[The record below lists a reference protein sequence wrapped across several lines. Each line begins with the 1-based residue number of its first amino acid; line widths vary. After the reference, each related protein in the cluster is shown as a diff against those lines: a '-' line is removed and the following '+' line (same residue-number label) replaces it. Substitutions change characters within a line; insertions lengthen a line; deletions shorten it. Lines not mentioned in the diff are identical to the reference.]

1 MREYMGTM
9 AVGCV
14 VKEEDD
20 RYFFVLCL
28 VVCVCTLMIGDRP
41 LVIEVAG
48 ANSTVVFVFGK
59 SRLIRKPFHYK
70 FGRSRRSRAHPP
82 TAAIETTQRLCI
94 TQTDGQKSRDRR
106 AWRVARAR
114 VRTPRRFLTDAATSY
129 TARTRRTINTSDA
142 RPDRRFKGPLTSG
155 EGGN

>member
-48 ANSTVVFVFGK
+48 AYSTVVFVFGK
-59 SRLIRKPFHYK
+59 
-70 FGRSRRSRAHPP
+70 A
-82 TAAIETTQRLCI
+82 
-94 TQTDGQKSRDRR
+94 
-106 AWRVARAR
+106 V
-114 VRTPRRFLTDAATSY
+114 
-129 TARTRRTINTSDA
+129 
-142 RPDRRFKGPLTSG
+142 
-155 EGGN
+155 

>member
-48 ANSTVVFVFGK
+48 ANSTVVFVLRCGK
-59 SRLIRKPFHYK
+59 KLFFTAPFHQY
-70 FGRSRRSRAHPP
+70 
-82 TAAIETTQRLCI
+82 L
-94 TQTDGQKSRDRR
+94 
-106 AWRVARAR
+106 
-114 VRTPRRFLTDAATSY
+114 
-129 TARTRRTINTSDA
+129 
-142 RPDRRFKGPLTSG
+142 
-155 EGGN
+155 

>member
-41 LVIEVAG
+41 LAIEVAG
-48 ANSTVVFVFGK
+48 AYSTVVFVLLVVK
-59 SRLIRKPFHYK
+59 SRLYW
-70 FGRSRRSRAHPP
+70 SRF
-82 TAAIETTQRLCI
+82 T
-94 TQTDGQKSRDRR
+94 
-106 AWRVARAR
+106 
-114 VRTPRRFLTDAATSY
+114 
-129 TARTRRTINTSDA
+129 
-142 RPDRRFKGPLTSG
+142 
-155 EGGN
+155 

>member
-70 FGRSRRSRAHPP
+70 FGR
-82 TAAIETTQRLCI
+82 
-94 TQTDGQKSRDRR
+94 
-106 AWRVARAR
+106 
-114 VRTPRRFLTDAATSY
+114 
-129 TARTRRTINTSDA
+129 
-142 RPDRRFKGPLTSG
+142 
-155 EGGN
+155 